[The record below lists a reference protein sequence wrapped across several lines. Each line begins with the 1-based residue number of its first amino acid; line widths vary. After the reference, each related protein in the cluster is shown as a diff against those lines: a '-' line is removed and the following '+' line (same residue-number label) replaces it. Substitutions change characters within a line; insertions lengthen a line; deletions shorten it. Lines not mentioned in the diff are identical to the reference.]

1 MLFRSEVALVF
12 GAGALG
18 KVECG
23 KSECG
28 WHGGDA
34 FGRASTIG
42 AAGASN
48 VEATAW
54 RARCGAVCGGVSR
67 DDSDAV
73 PMVFFEAGLGS
84 AVRSMESRR
93 AVGLASGG
101 AEIRAEIG
109 TVTGSMA
116 CARRMVGFLACHVKA
131 TSWMKTWSAV
141 ERVNGRRQGAHAGI
155 IGTGAGGRRGD
166 GRSRDGCADPQTG
179 KPCSGSCSR
188 GILFA

>member
-1 MLFRSEVALVF
+1 MREEEEGGGRVSLEVVVDPRRRDAVRVKKLALGEVALAF

-34 FGRASTIG
+34 FGRASTVG

-93 AVGLASGG
+93 ALGLASGG

-116 CARRMVGFLACHVKA
+116 SARRMVGFQA
-131 TSWMKTWSAV
+131 
-141 ERVNGRRQGAHAGI
+141 
-155 IGTGAGGRRGD
+155 
-166 GRSRDGCADPQTG
+166 
-179 KPCSGSCSR
+179 
-188 GILFA
+188 